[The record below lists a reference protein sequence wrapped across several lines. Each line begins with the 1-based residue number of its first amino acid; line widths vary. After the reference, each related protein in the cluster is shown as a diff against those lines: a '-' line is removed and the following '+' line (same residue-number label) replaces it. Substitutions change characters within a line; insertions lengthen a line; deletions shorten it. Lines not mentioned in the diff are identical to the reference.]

1 MSGGSLLLGL
11 DVGTTRMKVLLMGHD
26 GEPRRSSTVP
36 TPFTTSDQTSEMA
49 VEAMLDAVA
58 GLLADLGDDLEQ
70 VEAVGVAG
78 LAESG
83 APLDGSGRA
92 LAPVIAWHDPRGEE
106 PVKRLHEHFGDELA
120 RRIGQPLRT
129 VSSVAKLGW
138 LLDQG
143 VGGIRR
149 WLGVP
154 ELCLFHLTGR
164 QATEHSLAARTGAYH
179 VVERAYM
186 PDVAD
191 VVGFDAEVLAPV
203 LQAGSVMGCVNSEGA
218 GWSGLRA
225 GIPVTV
231 AGHDHAVGA
240 EGIGAGPRDVAN
252 SVGTAE
258 TLIRRTPVAPDMG
271 KALELRTAVTVRP
284 GGEEWVVLASAARAG
299 LVLEA
304 AAGALGHSLAELDD
318 LAEAAEEAGADAP
331 EVSDEAVRSI
341 QSGDPPELPD
351 APPGEVWN
359 GLLRALCERT
369 FESATRSAELLGP
382 ADRLVVFGGGSGSD
396 RWMRTKATMA
406 DLPVF
411 RSCAPDVVAHGAAC
425 FAGMAAGAWGSVSEA
440 PTVPVDEVPV
450 DEVPGQEVK
459 A

>member
-1 MSGGSLLLGL
+1 MSGGPLLLGL
-11 DVGTTRMKVLLMGHD
+11 DVGTTRMKALLMSHD
-26 GEPRRSSTVP
+26 GEPCGSSTAP
-36 TPFTTSDQTSEMA
+36 TPFTISDQTSEMA
-49 VEAMLDAVA
+49 VDAMLEAVA
-58 GLLADLGDDLEQ
+58 GLLADLGDDLKQ

-83 APLDGSGRA
+83 APLDGRGRA

-106 PVKRLHEHFGDELA
+106 PVKRLNEHFGEELA

-179 VVERAYM
+179 VVERTYM
-186 PDVAD
+186 PEVAH
-191 VVGFDAEVLAPV
+191 VLGFDPQVLAPV
-203 LQAGSVMGCVNSEGA
+203 LQAGSVMGRVSAEGA

-240 EGIGAGPRDVAN
+240 EGSGAGADDVAN

-258 TLIRRTPVAPDMG
+258 TLIRRTPVAPDMD

-304 AAGALGHSLAELDD
+304 AAEALGHSLAELDD
-318 LAEAAEEAGADAP
+318 LAEEAEEAGADAV
-331 EVSDEAVRSI
+331 EVGDETVRSI
-341 QSGDPPELPD
+341 QSGNPPELPD
-351 APPGEVWN
+351 APPGAVWN

-369 FESATRSAELLGP
+369 FGSATRSAELLGP
-382 ADRLVVFGGGSGSD
+382 AKRLVVFGGGSGSD
-396 RWMRTKATMA
+396 RWMKTKATMA

-425 FAGMAAGAWGSVSEA
+425 FAGMAAGAWGSASEA
-440 PTVPVDEVPV
+440 PTVPVEEVSV
-450 DEVPGQEVK
+450 DDVK